1 MAKFMIVVF
10 TGLFVT
16 GVCSVSFAG
25 MFDEVL
31 KATEEANTMA
41 KDAKATADSVEQKSI
56 EAQDASN
63 QEAGS
68 IIDQTKETAK
78 ESVNE
83 TVNETI
89 DNLGK

>member
-1 MAKFMIVVF
+1 MTKLMIAVF
-10 TGLFVT
+10 TGLFVM
-16 GVCSVSFAG
+16 GVCSVSFAE
-25 MFDEVL
+25 MLEKAVD
-31 KATEEANTMA
+31 ATEQANTVA

-78 ESVNE
+78 ETVNE

>member
-10 TGLFVT
+10 TSLFVT

-25 MFDEVL
+25 IFDEVL
-31 KATEEANTMA
+31 EATEQANTMA

-56 EAQDASN
+56 EAQNAST
-63 QEAGS
+63 QESGNL
-68 IIDQTKETAK
+68 IDQAKESVK

-83 TVNETI
+83 TVNETV